1 MNLKGNR
8 IFFAGVATGV
18 CATIAVFC
26 VAQMW
31 APIWSTNVKVA
42 VVITGIAMLLVARLF
57 RSSDSGG
64 QPSSEPARVRSPKNR
79 RAEAALVL
87 RARIPEQ
94 LLQHPMD

>member
-57 RSSDSGG
+57 RSSDSGVNHH
-64 QPSSEPARVRSPKNR
+64 QN
-79 RAEAALVL
+79 L
-87 RARIPEQ
+87 RASDPPKIAGPRRRSF
-94 LLQHPMD
+94 